1 MTKFTDNYFPGLSSN
16 QLLREMNRLGV
27 LDDNP
32 LLNEKDTPDK
42 PEKHSSDMKLIP
54 EILTEAA
61 ADSDEKR
68 SETSTPFKGTP
79 AFSLLLSFT
88 FFVPLLHAIQEIV
101 SPTVSKDVPRDK
113 SA

>member
-1 MTKFTDNYFPGLSSN
+1 
-16 QLLREMNRLGV
+16 MNRLGV

-42 PEKHSSDMKLIP
+42 PEKHSSDMKTIP

-79 AFSLLLSFT
+79 AFFSVVVLT
-88 FFVPLLHAIQEIV
+88 FFVPLRAIQEIV
-101 SPTVSKDVPRDK
+101 SPTVLKDVPVDK

>member
-1 MTKFTDNYFPGLSSN
+1 
-16 QLLREMNRLGV
+16 
-27 LDDNP
+27 
-32 LLNEKDTPDK
+32 
-42 PEKHSSDMKLIP
+42 MKLIP

-79 AFSLLLSFT
+79 AFSLLLSQR
-88 FFVPLLHAIQEIV
+88 FFCASSLIQEIV
-101 SPTVSKDVPRDK
+101 SPTVLKDVPIDK

>member
-1 MTKFTDNYFPGLSSN
+1 
-16 QLLREMNRLGV
+16 MNRLGV

-61 ADSDEKR
+61 ADSDEKG
-68 SETSTPFKGTP
+68 SETSTPFKGIP
-79 AFSLLLSFT
+79 AFSLLLSSAFL
-88 FFVPLLHAIQEIV
+88 VLLHLLAEPIV
-101 SPTVSKDVPRDK
+101 
-113 SA
+113 